1 MRQIKISQ
9 RITTRESIGLD
20 KYLQDISRESL
31 ISPEEEVALAQRIQA
46 GDKEAIEKLAKA
58 NLRFVVSVAKQYQ
71 NRGLS
76 LQDLIN
82 EGNLGLLKA
91 AEKFDHTK
99 GFKFISYAVWW
110 IRQTI
115 QQALLENSRLVRLPV
130 NKVNTNN
137 KINKAAS
144 KLEQQFGR
152 EPTAEEISIL
162 VKLSEDE
169 ITTSMRVFTRTLSM
183 DAPIGGE
190 ENESTLYDV
199 LEDKGALNPEHEL
212 YRDSLQKEI
221 LRTLTLIPFREA
233 DILKCYFGLGDI
245 KQPMLVDEIARRL
258 DLSPER
264 VRQLREK
271 AIRSLR
277 HSSKSRLLRA
287 YLG

>member
-31 ISPEEEVALAQRIQA
+31 ITPEEEVSLAMKIKA
-46 GDKEAIEKLAKA
+46 GDRSAIEKLAKA

-115 QQALLENSRLVRLPV
+115 QQAILENSRLVRLPV

-144 KLEQQFGR
+144 KLEQEFGR
-152 EPTAEEISIL
+152 EPTSEEISIFI
-162 VKLSEDE
+162 KLPEDE
-169 ITTSMRVFTRTLSM
+169 IRTSFQVFMRTVSM
-183 DAPIGGE
+183 DAPIGNGE
-190 ENESTLYDV
+190 TESTLYDV
-199 LEDKGALNPEHEL
+199 LENEEALNPENEL
-212 YRDSLQKEI
+212 LKESLKKEI
-221 LRTLTLIPFREA
+221 LRTLKCIPAREA
-233 DILKCYFGLGDI
+233 DIIKCYFGLGEI
-245 KQPMLVDEIARRL
+245 TQPMLIDEIARRI

-264 VRQLREK
+264 VRQLKEK
-271 AIRSLR
+271 GIRALR
-277 HSSKSRLLRA
+277 DSAKSGQLKT

>member
-31 ISPEEEVALAQRIQA
+31 ITAEEEVVLAQRIQA

-137 KINKAAS
+137 KINKAIA

-152 EPTAEEISIL
+152 EPSSEEISEM
-162 VKLSEDE
+162 VKLPEEE
-169 ITTSMRVFTRTLSM
+169 IKTSMMVFARTVSM

-190 ENESTLYDV
+190 ETDSTLYDV
-199 LEDKGALNPEHEL
+199 LEDEEAINPEHEL
-212 YRDSLQKEI
+212 LRDSLQKEI
-221 LRTLTLIPFREA
+221 LRTLKMIPFREA
-233 DILKCYFGLGDI
+233 DIIKCYFGLGEV

-271 AIRSLR
+271 AIRALR

>member
-20 KYLQDISRESL
+20 KYLQDISRESM
-31 ISPEEEVALAQRIQA
+31 ITPEEEVTLAQKIQA
-46 GDKEAIEKLAKA
+46 GDKSAVEKLAKA

-115 QQALLENSRLVRLPV
+115 QQAILENARLVRLPV

-137 KINKAAS
+137 KINKIAS
-144 KLEQQFGR
+144 KLEQEFGR
-152 EPTAEEISIL
+152 EPTHEEISEAI
-162 VKLSEDE
+162 KLPEDE
-169 ITTSMRVFTRTLSM
+169 IRSSMMVFARTISM

-190 ENESTLYDV
+190 ETDSTLYDV
-199 LEDKGALNPEHEL
+199 MEDEEAINPEHEL
-212 YRDSLQKEI
+212 LRESLQKEI
-221 LRTLTLIPFREA
+221 LRTLNLIPLREA
-233 DILKCYFGLGDI
+233 DIIKCYFGLGEV
-245 KQPMLVDEIARRL
+245 KQPMLIDEIARRL

-277 HSSKSRLLRA
+277 HSSKSKILRA

>member
-31 ISPEEEVALAQRIQA
+31 ITPEEEVALAQKIQA

-115 QQALLENSRLVRLPV
+115 QQAILENARLVRLPV

-137 KINKAAS
+137 KITKAVS
-144 KLEQQFGR
+144 KLEQEFGR
-152 EPTAEEISIL
+152 EPTADEISEM
-162 VKLSEDE
+162 VKMPADE
-169 ITTSMRVFTRTLSM
+169 IRSSMQVFTRTLSM

-190 ENESTLYDV
+190 ETDSTLYDV
-199 LEDKGALNPEHEL
+199 LEDEEAINPEGEL
-212 YRDSLQKEI
+212 IKESLKKEI
-221 LRTLTLIPFREA
+221 FRTLTLIPLREA
-233 DILKCYFGLGDI
+233 DIIKCYFGLGES
-245 KQPMLVDEIARRL
+245 KQPMLIDEIARRL

-264 VRQLREK
+264 VRQLKEK

-277 HSSKSRLLRA
+277 HSAKSRLLRA

>member
-9 RITTRESIGLD
+9 RITTRESLGLD

-31 ISPEEEVALAQRIQA
+31 ITPEEEVSLVQRIQA
-46 GDKEAIEKLAKA
+46 GDKSAIEKLTKA

-82 EGNLGLLKA
+82 EGNLGLMKA

-115 QQALLENSRLVRLPV
+115 QQAILENARLVRLPV

-137 KINKAAS
+137 KITKAAS
-144 KLEQQFGR
+144 KLEQEFGR
-152 EPTAEEISIL
+152 EPTSGEISAFI
-162 VKLSEDE
+162 KLPEDE
-169 ITTSMRVFTRTLSM
+169 IRTSYQVFSRTISM
-183 DAPIGGE
+183 DAPIGND

-199 LEDKGALNPEHEL
+199 LEDEAALNPESEL
-212 YRDSLQKEI
+212 LKESLKKEI
-221 LRTLTLIPFREA
+221 LRTLKGIPAREA
-233 DILKCYFGLGDI
+233 DIIKCYFGLGEI
-245 KQPMLVDEIARRL
+245 TQPMLIDEIAKRL
-258 DLSPER
+258 ELSPER
-264 VRQLREK
+264 VRQLKEK
-271 AIRSLR
+271 AIRTLR
-277 HSSKSRLLRA
+277 CSAKSRLLKT